1 MNNVVLIGRSTNDME
16 LKFIPGNGTA
26 VGKFTL
32 AVDRDFKNKD
42 GEKETDFLNIEVWG
56 KLAEAMANYI
66 NKGKQVAVNGSI
78 RVDKYETEAG
88 EKRTAWKIRANSIEL
103 LGSKNVDNVD
113 KTLAEHSPFAQNKTD
128 AVSEFKA
135 VEHQLDSEDIPF

>member
-1 MNNVVLIGRSTNDME
+1 MNNFIGIGRSTSDME
-16 LKFIPGNGTA
+16 LKFIPGSGTP

-32 AVDRDFKNKD
+32 AIDRDYKNKD
-42 GEKETDFLNIEVWG
+42 GEKDTDFLNVEVWG

-66 NKGKQVAVNGSI
+66 TKGKQVAVSGAI

-103 LGSKNVDNVD
+103 LGSKG
-113 KTLAEHSPFAQNKTD
+113 TSSAYEEQT
-128 AVSEFKA
+128 A
-135 VEHQLDSEDIPF
+135 VEKFEAVKNDIDDSDIPF